1 MNIHRSLFGI
11 ACRGAAFSF
20 LMAGTALLVQAQQS
34 PSAASTVK
42 APVLL
47 ASESGPGELARG
59 GGESGARRACSR
71 GW

>member
-1 MNIHRSLFGI
+1 MNIQRSFFGI

-20 LMAGTALLVQAQQS
+20 LMAGTALLVQAKQS

-42 APVLL
+42 TPVLL
-47 ASESGPGELARG
+47 ASNPGWASLL
-59 GGESGARRACSR
+59 R